1 MIAHTRMTSM
11 GNDVTDENAHP
22 FVEGSVIGAHNGIIN
37 NYMQIDRTVNVDSQ
51 AVFRLLDSYPDA
63 YDRVFPKVSGSCA
76 LSWWDA
82 REPDAMFLVAHNNPM
97 SAAFVPRIKTIFWT
111 SVLEHLEAVLR
122 TAYGNAVQ
130 YMEVKKDTIYRIPG
144 DNVYEWQE
152 AKVEFGTDSWGSS
165 YSSQIRVYDHGG
177 YGWDD
182 AEEEEL
188 WRTGFT
194 SKGLSSVPKATAG
207 SPTAEG
213 GTTLPQPMTPEEEA
227 RYESYWDKMMAEDS
241 ARESES
247 DSSESE
253 SEQPVR
259 LHALSDEEYAQIANE
274 RFEVD
279 DLDGTLDCMYC
290 DKPLGDKGVW
300 DNGLQMMLCKYCQKW
315 WDDYGHYT
323 TKPVP
328 SEAAVKK
335 YPLLLQ

>member
-1 MIAHTRMTSM
+1 
-11 GNDVTDENAHP
+11 
-22 FVEGSVIGAHNGIIN
+22 
-37 NYMQIDRTVNVDSQ
+37 
-51 AVFRLLDSYPDA
+51 
-63 YDRVFPKVSGSCA
+63 
-76 LSWWDA
+76 
-82 REPDAMFLVAHNNPM
+82 MFLVAHNNPL

-152 AKVEFGTDSWGSS
+152 AKVDFGGESWGSS

-227 RYESYWDKMMAEDS
+227 RYESYWDKMMAEES